1 MEPSGTK
8 SKGRRAYDAG
18 GRQER
23 ARQQREAA
31 LEHARRLFLDQGYV
45 ATTVESIAHAAGVSA
60 ATVYKT
66 YGGKAGLVRELCK
79 RALAGE
85 GPVPAE
91 ARSDALRAAT
101 DARAVIDGWGDL
113 AAEVSPRIS
122 PLLLLLRTAG
132 ETDREADALHAEL
145 DDARLARMTDN
156 ARYLVEGA
164 HLRAGI
170 TANEARDVLW
180 LCTSPEV
187 YELLVLRRSWSAAK
201 FGAFV
206 ADTIAGA
213 LLCPTGQ
220 PRSGRTPTHVTD
232 G

>member
-1 MEPSGTK
+1 MDPTGAER
-8 SKGRRAYDAG
+8 KGRRTYDAS

-23 ARQQREAA
+23 AAQQREAT

-79 RALAGE
+79 RALAGQ

-91 ARSDALRAAT
+91 ARSDALQAAT
-101 DARAVIDGWGDL
+101 NARSVIVGWGEL
-113 AAEVSPRIS
+113 TAEVSPRIS
-122 PLLLLLRTAG
+122 PLLLLLRTAA
-132 ETDREADALHAEL
+132 ETDPEAAALYAEL
-145 DDARLARMTDN
+145 DEGRLARMADN
-156 ARYLVEGA
+156 AQYLVDGA
-164 HLRAGI
+164 HLRSGI

-180 LCTSPEV
+180 LCTSPEL
-187 YELLVLRRSWSAAK
+187 YELLVLRRGWTAAK

-213 LLCPTGQ
+213 L
-220 PRSGRTPTHVTD
+220 R
-232 G
+232 